1 MRAVVSDG
9 VGRVAVADVPDPEL
23 TEPDQAIVRVT
34 RTAICGSD
42 LHLVHGKAPIEPGD
56 PLGHEAVG
64 VVEAVG
70 AGVERVAPGDRVA
83 VAFNVAC
90 GHCWFCGK
98 GQSGLCDRGAI
109 FGYGLFGGSMPGAQA
124 ERLLVPVADVNLLR
138 VPDGVPDDAAVF
150 VGDVL
155 STGFH
160 GAALADPDPDA
171 VVAVLGCGP
180 VGICTVL
187 GLRSL
192 GASTVFALDREPA
205 RLALAEDAGA
215 VPIHVEERNAVSA
228 LAEATDGRG
237 ADAVIDAVGD
247 PTAFDDAIAIV
258 RRGGTVAIV
267 GVYAAEVAE
276 LQLGAAWS
284 RALTLRFAGLT
295 PVLAWWERAMTALER
310 GEVDPTPLI
319 SHHLP
324 LEAAAEGYALFDR
337 REATKVVLE
346 P

>member
-9 VGRVAVADVPDPEL
+9 VGRVAVVDLPDPEL
-23 TEPDQAIVRVT
+23 TGPDQAIVRIT

-42 LHLVHGKAPIEPGD
+42 LHLVHGKAPIDPGE

-70 AGVERVAPGDRVA
+70 DEVARLRPGDRVA

-90 GHCWFCGK
+90 GHCWFCGT
-98 GQSGLCDRGAI
+98 GQSGLCEDGAI
-109 FGYGLFGGSMPGAQA
+109 FGYGVVGGAMPGAQA
-124 ERLLVPVADVNLLR
+124 ERLRVPAADVNLL
-138 VPDGVPDDAAVF
+138 PIPGVVSDDAAVF

-160 GAALADPDPDA
+160 GASLAGAGPGS

-180 VGICTVL
+180 VGLCTVL
-187 GLRSL
+187 ALRSL
-192 GASTVFALDREPA
+192 GVGSVYAIDREPA
-205 RLALAEDAGA
+205 RLALAAAAGA
-215 VPIHVEERNAVSA
+215 TPVHVDERNASSA

-237 ADAVIDAVGD
+237 ADAVIDVVGH
-247 PTAFDDAIAIV
+247 PSAFDDAIGIV
-258 RRGGTVAIV
+258 RRGGTVAVV

-276 LQLGAAWS
+276 LQLGTAWS
-284 RALTLRFAGLT
+284 RALTFRFAGLT
-295 PVLAWWERAMTALER
+295 PVVAWWERAMAALEL
-310 GEVDPTPLI
+310 GEIDPSPII
-319 SHHLP
+319 SHRLP